1 MTVNRPLV
9 SICLPNRNSRPY
21 LPERIDTI
29 LGQTYPEWELIV
41 SDNFSEDGA
50 WELFQSVA
58 ARDQRV
64 SVAQARLGMYEGW
77 NDCIRQARGEYVYIA
92 TSDDTMAPDCLE
104 RLVAALERHPECD
117 IAHCGLR
124 VIDSSSREFDHGW
137 SRLSLFALSSGPL
150 IDVPHVRMAPFDAL
164 LLLSGRTVYW
174 SITQLLIRR
183 RLFEKIG
190 LFESKWGSI
199 GDVNWQMRACLV
211 ANTVHVTDTWAGW
224 RVHSAQATGT
234 INYYSPD
241 HERKTQEMIEHA
253 IRSTQPLMSKRTFTR
268 LSNRWS
274 CEARSLRQ
282 VMRGIEQSPTKRD
295 RRLFL
300 VRELLR
306 GEFGAS
312 FHLRMRTASNPYWP
326 EAARKWAFE
335 SGLKRSLI
343 PLI

>member
-1 MTVNRPLV
+1 MTMNPPLV

-29 LGQTYPEWELIV
+29 LGQTYREWELIV

-50 WELFQSVA
+50 WEFFQSVA

-64 SVAQARLGMYEGW
+64 SVAQAPLGMYEGW

-104 RLVAALERHPECD
+104 RLVAALESHPECD
-117 IAHCGLR
+117 IAHCGLK
-124 VIDSSSREFDHGW
+124 VIDSCSREFDHGW

-150 IDVPHVRMAPFDAL
+150 IDIPHVRMAPFDAL
-164 LLLSGRTVYW
+164 LLFSGRTVYW
-174 SITQLLIRR
+174 SMTQLLIRR

-199 GDVNWQMRACLV
+199 GDTNWQMRACLV

-224 RVHSAQATGT
+224 RIHSTQATGT

-253 IRSTQPLMSKRTFTR
+253 IRSTQPLISKRTFAR
-268 LSNRWS
+268 LRNKWS

-282 VMRGIEQSPTKRD
+282 VVRGIEQSPTKNA

-312 FHLRMRTASNPYWP
+312 FHLRMRAASNPYWP
-326 EAARKWAFE
+326 EAARQWALE

-343 PLI
+343 PLT